1 MDSQG
6 EIDER
11 QLLARLQAGEGVA
24 YEYLVRRHA
33 DRLYKVACRYVGA
46 EDAKDMLQETFTKVL
61 ASIEKFR
68 GDSAIYTWLHQILI
82 NTCLSHLRKTAS
94 RKEQPIDDL
103 LPTFLE
109 DGHRAN
115 PRAAW
120 HRSTESVYQQ
130 TETGRLVRNCIDRL
144 PDNYRVVLML
154 RDIDGFGGIETAE
167 LLGISANAVKI
178 RLHRARQALR
188 EQLDPHLAVKQP

>member
-1 MDSQG
+1 MDSQR
-6 EIDER
+6 EIEEHE
-11 QLLARLQAGEGVA
+11 LLARLQAGEGVA
-24 YEYLVRRHA
+24 FEYLVRCYA
-33 DRLYKVACRYVGA
+33 GRLHKVAYRYVGA
-46 EDAKDMLQETFTKVL
+46 EDAKDMLQETFAKAF
-61 ASIEKFR
+61 ASIQGFR
-68 GDSAIYTWLHQILI
+68 GDSAVYTWLHQILI
-82 NTCLSHLRKTAS
+82 NTCLSHLRKSAS

-109 DGHRAN
+109 DGHRAH
-115 PRAAW
+115 PTAAW

-144 PDNYRVVLML
+144 PENYRVVLML